1 MEITLIKE
9 EPFEGRASTELA
21 VGCFTIGTLFFILFL
36 TLTDN
41 SFILLIGFVFIIL
54 ATPLNIIMLTH
65 LLYHF
70 YIRPYERKYIG
81 TKILILLS
89 NIPIA
94 LLYFGIIIY
103 LACANSPF

>member
-1 MEITLIKE
+1 MEITLTHE
-9 EPFEGRASTELA
+9 EPFEGRTSTELA
-21 VGCFTIGTLFFILFL
+21 LGCFTIGTLFFILFL

-54 ATPLNIIMLTH
+54 AVPLNIIMLAN

-70 YIRPYERKYIG
+70 YILPQQRKYIG

-94 LLYFGIIIY
+94 FLYVAIIIY
-103 LACANSPF
+103 LASANSAF